1 MEENNHIYPIFDK
14 MLMRKDKEDL
24 LKQHSVMIWFTGLSG
39 SGKST
44 IAIALERELHK
55 RGLLCR
61 ILDGDNIRSGI
72 NNNLGFTEADRVENI
87 RRIAEVSKLFLDTGV
102 ITIAAFISPN
112 NDIREMGRATSSVL
126 KGMDSLNESIV
137 LIATTNLYSK
147 FDNAMIRRFDFAVN
161 FDRYSRDDLLD
172 IAEVIA
178 GELLDKFGTLTRDKR
193 LLRKIINTMKDIP
206 YPGELRNTIKSSIS
220 FSDPTKPSDY
230 FVKLYRACNG
240 QSGVI
245 DIEKLQKQEFTL
257 REMEALTGRS
267 RSQLSR
273 DLTGDA

>member
-1 MEENNHIYPIFDK
+1 MEENNHIYPIFDR

-112 NDIREMGRATSSVL
+112 NDIREMAADSYRTRRVFWKFMSVTPLEECERRDVKGLYAKARKGEIKNFTGISAPFEEPAHPALTLDTSVL
-126 KGMDSLNESIV
+126 SLEESV
-137 LIATTNLYSK
+137 NKLLELILPR
-147 FDNAMIRRFDFAVN
+147 I
-161 FDRYSRDDLLD
+161 
-172 IAEVIA
+172 
-178 GELLDKFGTLTRDKR
+178 
-193 LLRKIINTMKDIP
+193 
-206 YPGELRNTIKSSIS
+206 
-220 FSDPTKPSDY
+220 
-230 FVKLYRACNG
+230 
-240 QSGVI
+240 
-245 DIEKLQKQEFTL
+245 QKK
-257 REMEALTGRS
+257 
-267 RSQLSR
+267 
-273 DLTGDA
+273 